1 MREPNAIDFW
11 RGFALITI
19 FINHVPGNV
28 FERFTYSKYSLSD
41 AAELFVFLAGW
52 AIALATHGRQGPAP
66 VGQVLMR
73 LASRTVE
80 VYRAQLVI
88 TALALALI
96 AGAAIYFDNPLF
108 LEWHNAAP
116 VFTDPI
122 HTIIGWVVLTHQLGY
137 FNILPL
143 YVALLALSPAFVLL
157 ARVSSL
163 AALALSAA
171 VYLTAL
177 VMQINLPTWPVEG
190 TWFFNPFAWQLL
202 LALGFLACRWTHDSA
217 AFRRW
222 TSRLVPVGLA
232 GAAIGA
238 VVAAWD
244 LKPDPFLVPEPR
256 LLFIFDKSNLSPGR
270 LLHFI
275 AVVLGFQSLYGLIAP
290 YIPLAAWHLSAL
302 GRNSLAV
309 FSVGS
314 LLSLAG
320 QLLRFE
326 LGGGF
331 IVDAFILGSG
341 LACLIFTAW
350 FVEWRLRS
358 SRPSSVP
365 S

>member
-52 AIALATHGRQGPAP
+52 AIALATGGRQGHDPP
-66 VGQVLMR
+66 GRVLMR
-73 LASRTVE
+73 LATRTLE

-88 TALALALI
+88 TAIALAMI
-96 AGAAIYFDNPLF
+96 AAAAIYFDNPLF

-116 VFTDPI
+116 AFSDPI
-122 HTIIGWVVLTHQLGY
+122 QTTIGWVLLTHQLGY

-143 YVALLALSPAFVLL
+143 YVVLLALSPMFVLL
-157 ARVSSL
+157 ARISRLGALVLSVSIYL
-163 AALALSAA
+163 AAL
-171 VYLTAL
+171 VF
-177 VMQINLPTWPVEG
+177 QINLPTWPFQG
-190 TWFFNPFAWQLL
+190 TWFFNPLAWQLL
-202 LALGFLACRWTHDSA
+202 LVLGFLACEWSRDSETFRSWA
-217 AFRRW
+217 AW
-222 TSRLVPVGLA
+222 LMPAGLLGVA
-232 GAAIGA
+232 LGA
-238 VVAAWD
+238 VIAGFD
-244 LKPDPFLVPEPR
+244 LKPDPR

-275 AVVLGFQSLYGLIAP
+275 AVVIGFQSVYALIAP
-290 YIPLAAWHLSAL
+290 YIPWLTRQLSAL

-314 LLSLAG
+314 ILSLAG

-326 LGGGF
+326 WGGGF
-331 IVDAFILGSG
+331 IVDTVILSTG
-341 LACLIFTAW
+341 LACLIFSAW
-350 FVEWRLRS
+350 FVEWRTRT
-358 SRPSSVP
+358 SRPSFSA
-365 S
+365 